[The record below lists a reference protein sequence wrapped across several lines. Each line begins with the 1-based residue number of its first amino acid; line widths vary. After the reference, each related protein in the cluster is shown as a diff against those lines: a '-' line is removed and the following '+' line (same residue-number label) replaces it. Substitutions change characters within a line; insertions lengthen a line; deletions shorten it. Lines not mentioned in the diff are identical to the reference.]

1 MKSQTSSTELI
12 GLGAGL
18 GHREVGRAEDGER
31 RLEVAECTCP
41 SFASGDSRLRK
52 QKGAHACCD

>member
-1 MKSQTSSTELI
+1 MKSQTSNTELT

-31 RLEVAECTCP
+31 RSEVAECTSP
-41 SFASGDSRLRK
+41 SFASGDPRLRK
-52 QKGAHACCD
+52 QKGARVKL